1 MCVRSVSG
9 GHLAFILFLLSSPN
23 PSFGADAP
31 SARNLEEPPE
41 LNDLP
46 PLVEMGAATIGYIS
60 IEQRNGTGT
69 LDDLS
74 DKTSS
79 WALRGAASRDMGND
93 WNMQVDGHYGAA
105 KAGLAKAQ
113 TKGGAAHVYYRRPS
127 SHAFGGF
134 VETSQLD
141 AQLAELAGGGK
152 TDANAI
158 LGGLEGAYFLEQ
170 ATLYGKAGAGKAIGG
185 EKSAVQIAAAAGARY
200 YINENLRLDIEG
212 DFRRWQADGKT
223 LDTFGASTVANY
235 RLHDSPFAAF
245 AGYRY
250 ERTSSDTEPYRSH
263 GLMAGFRYHFGSGS
277 LKDAE
282 RNGALW

>member
-9 GHLAFILFLLSSPN
+9 GHLAFIFFLLSVSSP
-23 PSFGADAP
+23 SLAADPLGVAGI
-31 SARNLEEPPE
+31 EKPPIPE
-41 LNDLP
+41 DLP
-46 PLVEMGAATIGYIS
+46 PLIEVSAVTAGHIS
-60 IEQRNGTGT
+60 FGQRNGIGT
-69 LDDLS
+69 LDSPS

-79 WALRGAASRDMGND
+79 WVLRGAASRDMGND
-93 WNMQVDGHYGAA
+93 WNMQIDGHYGRA
-105 KAGLAKAQ
+105 KAGVAKAH
-113 TKGGAAHVYYRRPS
+113 TKGGTAHVYYRRPS

-141 AQLAELAGGGK
+141 AQLSELATGVK

-170 ATLYGKAGAGKAIGG
+170 ATLYGKAGAGKAIGA
-185 EKSAVQIAAAAGARY
+185 EKSSIQIAASAGARY
-200 YINENLRLDIEG
+200 YVNDNLRFDFEG
-212 DFRRWQADGKT
+212 DFRRWQAAGKT

-235 RLHDSPFAAF
+235 RLNDSPFAAF

-250 ERTSSDTEPYRSH
+250 ERTNSDTKAYRSH
-263 GLMAGFRYHFGSGS
+263 GLTAGFSYHFGSGS